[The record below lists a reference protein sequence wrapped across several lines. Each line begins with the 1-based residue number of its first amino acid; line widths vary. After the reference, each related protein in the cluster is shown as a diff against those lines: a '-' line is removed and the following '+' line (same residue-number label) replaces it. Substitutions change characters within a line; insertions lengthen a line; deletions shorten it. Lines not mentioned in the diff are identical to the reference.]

1 MGLQKFKV
9 TGISG
14 QSEVIEAHSPIAANG
29 IFVEHH
35 AEPAHTTVLVKEAT
49 IHEKDTARG

>member
-14 QSEVIEAHSPIAANG
+14 QSEVIEATSPIAANG
-29 IFVEHH
+29 VFVEHH
-35 AEPAHTTVLVKEAT
+35 AEPAQTTVLVQEAT
-49 IHEKDTARG
+49 IHEKDTARA